1 VENTSIVQVTKERA
15 MPPIQPS
22 DNDPLTDSFAEARE
36 ERGRYDAFLAALRE
50 SDPVFAE
57 ASPLMPNDMSEW
69 QAAVYLLAG
78 SDEIWPAVG
87 GAVLHHRSLG
97 PVIWELDDPRRPWS
111 SSEGQVLVWSAHL
124 WDADRH
130 QARFP
135 YEFDRYNFRRWITA
149 VHLRGG
155 LAPAFWCR

>member
-1 VENTSIVQVTKERA
+1 
-15 MPPIQPS
+15 
-22 DNDPLTDSFAEARE
+22 
-36 ERGRYDAFLAALRE
+36 
-50 SDPVFAE
+50 
-57 ASPLMPNDMSEW
+57 MPNDMSEW

-78 SDEIWPAVG
+78 SDEISPALG
-87 GAVLHHRSLG
+87 GPVPHDRSLG
-97 PVIWELDDPRRPWS
+97 PVACELDDPRRPWS
-111 SSEGQVLVWSAHL
+111 SSERQVLVWSAHL

-135 YEFDRYNFRRWITA
+135 YEFDRYNLRRWITA

>member
-1 VENTSIVQVTKERA
+1 VENESLVQVTKERA
-15 MPPIQPS
+15 MPPIQPP
-22 DNDPLTDSFAEARE
+22 DNDPLEDIFAEARE
-36 ERGRYDAFLAALRE
+36 ERVRYDAFLAALRE
-50 SDPVFAE
+50 SDPVFAK
-57 ASPLMPNDMSEW
+57 ASPLLPNDIW

-78 SDEIWPAVG
+78 SDEIWPALG
-87 GAVLHHRSLG
+87 GRVLHDRSLG
-97 PVIWELDDPRRPWS
+97 PVICELDDPRRPWS
-111 SSEGQVLVWSAHL
+111 SSEHQVLVWSAHL

-155 LAPAFWCR
+155 LAPAFWCQ

>member
-1 VENTSIVQVTKERA
+1 

-22 DNDPLTDSFAEARE
+22 DNDPLPDIFAEARE
-36 ERGRYDAFLAALRE
+36 ERVRYDAFWLRFARATPSSPRRPPSCQTTCRSSRRRSPCSRAATRSGPLSAARSSTSARLA
-50 SDPVFAE
+50 P
-57 ASPLMPNDMSEW
+57 
-69 QAAVYLLAG
+69 
-78 SDEIWPAVG
+78 IC
-87 GAVLHHRSLG
+87 
-97 PVIWELDDPRRPWS
+97 ELDGPRRPWS
-111 SSEGQVLVWSAHL
+111 SSERQVLVWSAHL

-135 YEFDRYNFRRWITA
+135 YEFDRYKFRRWITA

>member
-1 VENTSIVQVTKERA
+1 
-15 MPPIQPS
+15 MPPIQPP
-22 DNDPLTDSFAEARE
+22 DDDPLQDTFAEARE
-36 ERGRYDAFLAALRE
+36 ERVRYDAFLAALRE

-57 ASPLMPNDMSEW
+57 ASGLLPDDMSEW

-78 SDEIWPAVG
+78 NHEVWAALGD
-87 GAVLHHRSLG
+87 AVLQDRSLR
-97 PVIWELDDPRRPWS
+97 PAISELDDPRRPWS
-111 SSEGQVLVWSAHL
+111 SSEHQLLVWSAHL

-130 QARFP
+130 EARFP

-155 LAPAFWCR
+155 LAPALWCG